1 IPARPKRGTMI
12 RPSLRRGRG
21 LASYYVTASLLWLA
35 GIIAVTAPLAAG
47 DLRAVLSGGAR
58 WCLTRHRRLDVPGC
72 FEVHGPEE
80 AAVITHTTVQA
91 LGQAWPGDRHEQ
103 ARRDALVRAARPA
116 RRGRRRRFRAGRPG
130 APIWRRRTSAGRPR
144 RVIRDG

>member
-1 IPARPKRGTMI
+1 MI

-21 LASYYVTASLLWLA
+21 LASYYVTALLLWSA

-58 WCLTRHRRLDVPGC
+58 WRPTWHRRLDVPGC
-72 FEVHGPEE
+72 YEIYGPEE
-80 AAVITHTTVQA
+80 AAMITHTTVQA
-91 LGQAWPGDRHEQ
+91 LGQARLADLHDQ
-103 ARRDALVRAARPA
+103 ARRDALVRAARRA
-116 RRGRRRRFRAGRPG
+116 RRGRRQRFRAAPGR
-130 APIWRRRTSAGRPR
+130 ANLAANDLFRQTR